1 MAVNQP
7 GHEGQA
13 RGVEPLNR
21 RIGEG
26 VCSIADGLNFVAND
40 QDRCQARG
48 RTCSVYH
55 IGVLDQQLLI
65 VHGSVTL
72 YLFLIRKL
80 NFRGKNLTLNLE
92 TYILFF
98 NSIAQYICH
107 TKDF

>member
-1 MAVNQP
+1 
-7 GHEGQA
+7 
-13 RGVEPLNR
+13 
-21 RIGEG
+21 
-26 VCSIADGLNFVAND
+26 
-40 QDRCQARG
+40 
-48 RTCSVYH
+48 
-55 IGVLDQQLLI
+55 LDQQLLI